1 MNAVWIHGGET
12 LGREITAMLDSLG
25 VSAYYV
31 WRGVLRKDNEG
42 GGTRWD
48 DQVFPGKNWA
58 VQFICDDGTLSAL
71 KKKMESFLEDDYVR
85 QTGVEIYVQRAERLL

>member
-12 LGREITAMLDSLG
+12 LGKEITAILDSLG
-25 VSAYYV
+25 IPLYYV

-42 GGTRWD
+42 ESTRWD

-58 VQFICDDGTLSAL
+58 VQLMCDDKTLAAL
-71 KKKMESFLEDDYVR
+71 KEKLEAFLVDDYVR
-85 QTGVEIYVQRAERLL
+85 QTGVEMFVQRAERLI